1 MDDNVQEHAVAE
13 RRMINKQAYT
23 RYTRRFTSTE
33 PHVFHCRHVVSHEHY
48 KYRSIYKLVLYKMY
62 TSKASRSRQ
71 KQNKINNLLLYKK
84 IGKEAWMNAYGK

>member
-33 PHVFHCRHVVSHEHY
+33 PHVFQCRHVVSHEHY